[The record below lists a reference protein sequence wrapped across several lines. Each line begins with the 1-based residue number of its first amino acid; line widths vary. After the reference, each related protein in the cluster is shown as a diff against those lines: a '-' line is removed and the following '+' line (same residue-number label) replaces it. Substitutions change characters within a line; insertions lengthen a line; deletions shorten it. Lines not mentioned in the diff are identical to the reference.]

1 MIINPTGCRREE
13 KASFTSESTTITPG
27 ASSTTVT
34 PTASDGL
41 LTKVTV
47 EGDSNLVA
55 NNIKKGVSI
64 FGVTGTYSVSTTTT
78 YNLPGVNFDATS
90 ISWNKFAT
98 TDDTTYSGWG
108 SYVGC
113 TGSKADTFTY
123 GKLTVVTDSSGNMTS
138 WSSTLGRTTPHY
150 DRVNTVMSK
159 SPYHMHGQWTIGNSA
174 LDVSKVYVYSTT
186 YADIDNAIDPTLP
199 NGTYKVNISGWKF
212 FFGFGYIDGTGMAQ
226 NFFNAK
232 ASATMTVKNGG
243 KNITFSSV
251 TLPSIFSDVK
261 FCVLNMSEDIPTIP
275 TSITIAAQVC
285 EVTSFTPS

>member
-13 KASFTSESTTITPG
+13 KASYSAESTTITPG

-47 EGDSNLVA
+47 AGDSNLVA

-78 YNLPGVNFDATS
+78 YNLPMVSLDAS
-90 ISWNKFAT
+90 NISWDLFAE

-108 SYVGC
+108 SYVEVV
-113 TGSKADTFTY
+113 GSKLDDVIY
-123 GKLTVVTDSSGNMTS
+123 GKLNVTTDSSGNMTS
-138 WSSTLGRTTPHY
+138 WSSTLGRRTPHY
-150 DRVNTVMSK
+150 DRVNTATSQ
-159 SPYHMHGQWTIGNSA
+159 SPYHMYGQWTIGNSA
-174 LDVSKVYVYSTT
+174 LSVSKCYVYSTS
-186 YADIDNAIDPTLP
+186 YSDIDYAIDPTLP
-199 NGTYKVNISGWKF
+199 NGTYKVNISGWMF
-212 FFGFGYIDGTGMAQ
+212 YFGFGYIDGTGMAQ
-226 NFFNAK
+226 NFHNAK
-232 ASATMTVKNGG
+232 ASATMTVRNNGA
-243 KNITFSSV
+243 NVTFSSV

-261 FCVLNMSEDIPTIP
+261 FCMLKLGADRPTLP
-275 TSITIAAQVC
+275 TSITMTAQVS